1 VWGAAPASGEAWLRS
16 MASAKRR
23 RASRA
28 RRARERES
36 SGREREGEAR
46 PFIERERERRGHQGE
61 RGRPAINGA
70 ISDTAAVHE
79 GEGREKREGS
89 QWGPPVREREGRKVR
104 AHGLLGPGGPK

>member
-1 VWGAAPASGEAWLRS
+1 VGRGSGEWRGVAPVDGKRSRASG
-16 MASAKRR
+16 
-23 RASRA
+23 A